1 MKISTEISSA
11 SALVGEA
18 KAIELIAKAGFDA
31 WDFSMFKMGRLSEGE
46 WGYIISH
53 PFNGPNA
60 YKFAKE
66 LRKVSDDNGIV
77 CNQSHAPFPICFPHI
92 RDLQKKAIEFTAI
105 AGGKY
110 CVIHPDNNSSPE
122 ENAEFYLEI
131 LPFAKEHGVKI
142 ATENMWNWDYEKKV
156 CYPAAC
162 TKPDNFN
169 AHLDAVNDDDFV
181 ACLDIGHA
189 EMRDLGT
196 SAVEMIKALG
206 TRLKVLHIHDNDL
219 VRDKHQIPFSM
230 NINWES
236 VVKALKEINY
246 DGYFTLEADSYIR
259 SAGFTKD
266 NVYSGLLDLRNSV
279 RKLADMFEAK

>member
-92 RDLQKKAIEFTAI
+92 RDLQKK
-105 AGGKY
+105 
-110 CVIHPDNNSSPE
+110 
-122 ENAEFYLEI
+122 
-131 LPFAKEHGVKI
+131 
-142 ATENMWNWDYEKKV
+142 
-156 CYPAAC
+156 
-162 TKPDNFN
+162 
-169 AHLDAVNDDDFV
+169 
-181 ACLDIGHA
+181 
-189 EMRDLGT
+189 R
-196 SAVEMIKALG
+196 
-206 TRLKVLHIHDNDL
+206 
-219 VRDKHQIPFSM
+219 
-230 NINWES
+230 
-236 VVKALKEINY
+236 
-246 DGYFTLEADSYIR
+246 
-259 SAGFTKD
+259 
-266 NVYSGLLDLRNSV
+266 
-279 RKLADMFEAK
+279 